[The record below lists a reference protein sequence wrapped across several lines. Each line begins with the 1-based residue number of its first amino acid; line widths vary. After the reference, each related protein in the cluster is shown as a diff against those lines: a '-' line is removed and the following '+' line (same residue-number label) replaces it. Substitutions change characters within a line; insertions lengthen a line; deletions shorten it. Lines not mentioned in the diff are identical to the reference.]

1 MRPEKNARV
10 ISIQNDG
17 EEFRGMCKAGSQT
30 GKSETTQVSLVATVL
45 FLF

>member
-10 ISIQNDG
+10 ISILNDG

-30 GKSETTQVSLVATVL
+30 SERRIDRGGQSVRDS
-45 FLF
+45 

>member
-10 ISIQNDG
+10 ISILNDG

-30 GKSETTQVSLVATVL
+30 GKNETMQVSLVATVL

>member
-10 ISIQNDG
+10 ISILNGG
-17 EEFRGMCKAGSQT
+17 EELRGMCRAGSQT
-30 GKSETTQVSLVATVL
+30 GKSETTQVSFVATVL